1 MNDIARNERL
11 PQLVKMI
18 RQVLAVLMVGI
29 APTIAA
35 QGFPTKPITLV
46 VPYQAGGSSDGIA
59 RAMARLVGKD
69 LGQQVVVENKAGA
82 EGMIGS
88 LDVMKSAPDGYR
100 ILFGGAGS
108 MIVVPALRRA
118 PPFDPGTQFTP
129 ISGVVDF
136 SFFLY
141 VHPELPVKNLKE
153 FVDYARAN
161 PGKINYA
168 TGNNQGLLTFAY
180 LKKSLNL
187 DVVQVAYKGETA
199 ATADL
204 LSGRVQA
211 MFATTAPLMHA
222 KEGRLKV
229 LVTTLPKRTPLLPEV
244 ATMTESGYPE
254 FPFSPAGG
262 WLGIFGPTEMNPEVV
277 NILHRSFGKALTD
290 PEVEKQLAQ
299 AGLAYRA
306 MELDQMAV
314 FVKSQRD
321 QFRNLIKDL
330 GIPMLD

>member
-1 MNDIARNERL
+1 MNDLSPQKKSLAIIKNLWRL
-11 PQLVKMI
+11 VVCCAMGGVSAAYS
-18 RQVLAVLMVGI
+18 QV
-29 APTIAA
+29 
-35 QGFPTKPITLV
+35 FPVKPITLV
-46 VPYQAGGSSDGIA
+46 VPYQAGGSSDAIA
-59 RAMARLVGKD
+59 RTMARLVGKD
-69 LGQQVVVENKAGA
+69 LGHQVIVENKAGA

-100 ILFGGAGS
+100 VLFGGAGS
-108 MIVVPALRRA
+108 MIVVPALRRT

-129 ISGVVDF
+129 ISGVIDF

-141 VHPELPVKNLKE
+141 AHPELPVKNLKE
-153 FVDYARAN
+153 FVEYARAH

-229 LVTTLPKRTPLLPEV
+229 LVTTLPQRTPLLPEV

-262 WLGIFGPTEMNPEVV
+262 WLGIFGPAEMNPEVV
-277 NILHRSFGKALTD
+277 KVLHQSFGKALTD
-290 PEVEKQLAQ
+290 PEVQKQLAQ
-299 AGLAYRA
+299 AGLSYRA
-306 MELDQMAV
+306 MGLEQMGV
-314 FVKSQRD
+314 FVKGQRD
-321 QFRNLIKDL
+321 QFHHLIRYL
-330 GIPMLD
+330 GIPLLD

>member
-1 MNDIARNERL
+1 MNDLSPQTKYFTAIKKIW
-11 PQLVKMI
+11 QLVVCCVI
-18 RQVLAVLMVGI
+18 GGVS
-29 APTIAA
+29 AA
-35 QGFPTKPITLV
+35 YSQGFPVKPITVV

-100 ILFGGAGS
+100 VLFGGAGS

-141 VHPELPVKNLKE
+141 AHPDLPVKNLKE
-153 FVDYARAN
+153 FVDYVHAH

-204 LSGRVQA
+204 LSGRVQT

-229 LVTTLPKRTPLLPEV
+229 LVTTLPQRTPLLPEV

-262 WLGIFGPTEMNPEVV
+262 WLGIFGPAEMNPEVV
-277 NILHRSFGKALTD
+277 KILHRSFGKALTD
-290 PEVEKQLAQ
+290 PEVQKQLAQ
-299 AGLAYRA
+299 AGLSYRA
-306 MELDQMAV
+306 MELDQMGV

-321 QFRNLIKDL
+321 QFRQLIRDL
-330 GIPMLD
+330 GIPLLD